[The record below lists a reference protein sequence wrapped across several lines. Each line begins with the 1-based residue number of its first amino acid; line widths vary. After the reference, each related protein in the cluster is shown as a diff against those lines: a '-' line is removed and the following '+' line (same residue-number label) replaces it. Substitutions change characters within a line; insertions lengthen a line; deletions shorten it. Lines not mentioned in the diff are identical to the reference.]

1 MPPVDDIRK
10 SNVEYYCTHCLTA
23 LRTDII
29 ITVLVFVVMIGADP
43 ALDVV
48 GMEVQLLLKGN

>member
-10 SNVEYYCTHCLTA
+10 SNVEYYCTHWLTA
-23 LRTDII
+23 LGTDII
-29 ITVLVFVVMIGADP
+29 ITVLVFVMIGADP